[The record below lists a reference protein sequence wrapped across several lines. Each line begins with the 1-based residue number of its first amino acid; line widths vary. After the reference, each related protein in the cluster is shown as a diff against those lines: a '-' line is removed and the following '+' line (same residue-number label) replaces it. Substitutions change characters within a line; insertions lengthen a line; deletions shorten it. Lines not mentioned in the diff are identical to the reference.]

1 MKTFG
6 LTLSGGGVRALAH
19 AGMLKALEE
28 HNLRPV
34 VISGTSGGAL
44 VGAPSQ
50 EWDLSIATN
59 PLLYSKNTFLAIP
72 LRNSPSHYT

>member
-28 HNLRPV
+28 QNLRPV

-44 VGAPSQ
+44 V
-50 EWDLSIATN
+50 
-59 PLLYSKNTFLAIP
+59 
-72 LRNSPSHYT
+72 